1 MLTFVASVQET
12 GFASGLLLAALVL
25 GLRHGIDWDH
35 IAAISD
41 LTAPNDART
50 GVRLGTL
57 YALGHGAVVFVL
69 GVVALLIGS
78 RLPPSLDEVMGRV
91 TGVTLLLLGAVV
103 LTSLAR
109 ERGEFRMRSRWLLLV
124 VELRRVLRRLLLRL
138 RPVDAVQHAHTH
150 AAVDGLHHDDAIGD
164 AVDASGR
171 DVPGGRLRAP
181 THHHAHVH
189 RDGWDQSSAK
199 FAVCIGMVHGV
210 GAETPTQVVVFL
222 AAANAGGSAIGIT
235 VLLVFLTGLFAS
247 NSAVTLL
254 GVTGFR
260 KASARQGVHIAMAV
274 LTTVLSVV
282 VGVALLIGMQPALL

>member
-1 MLTFVASVQET
+1 MLTFLASVQET

-69 GVVALLIGS
+69 GVVALLVGS
-78 RLPPSLDEVMGRV
+78 RLPPSLDEVMGRI

-103 LTSLAR
+103 VVSLVR
-109 ERGEFRMRSRWLLLV
+109 ERGEFRMRSRWLFLIV
-124 VELRRVLRRLLLRL
+124 AVRRTLRGIRL
-138 RPVDAVQHAHTH
+138 RWRPTNAVEHAHAH
-150 AAVDGLHHDDAIGD
+150 ASIDGFHHDDEFSGG
-164 AVDASGR
+164 VDVSGNETT
-171 DVPGGRLRAP
+171 GSRLHAP

-222 AAANAGGSAIGIT
+222 AAANAGGSATGIT
-235 VLLVFLTGLFAS
+235 VLIVFLTGLFAS

-260 KASARQGVHIAMAV
+260 KASARQSVHIAMGV
-274 LTTVLSVV
+274 LTTVLSVA

>member
-78 RLPPSLDEVMGRV
+78 RLPSSLDEVMGRV
-91 TGVTLLLLGAVV
+91 TGATLLLLGAVV
-103 LTSLAR
+103 LTSLVR
-109 ERGEFRMRSRWLLLV
+109 ERGAFRMRSRWLLLV
-124 VELRRVLRRLLLRL
+124 VELRRVLRRLRLRW
-138 RPVDAVQHAHTH
+138 RPVDGVQHVHAH
-150 AAVDGLHHDDAIGD
+150 AAVDGLHHDDGIGD
-164 AVDASGR
+164 GVDGSSR
-171 DVPGGRLRAP
+171 DLPGGRLHAP

-222 AAANAGGSAIGIT
+222 AAANAGGPAIGIT
-235 VLLVFLTGLFAS
+235 VLIVFLTGLFAS

-254 GVTGFR
+254 GATGFR

-274 LTTVLSVV
+274 LTTVLSVT
-282 VGVALLIGMQPALL
+282 VGLALLIGMQPALL